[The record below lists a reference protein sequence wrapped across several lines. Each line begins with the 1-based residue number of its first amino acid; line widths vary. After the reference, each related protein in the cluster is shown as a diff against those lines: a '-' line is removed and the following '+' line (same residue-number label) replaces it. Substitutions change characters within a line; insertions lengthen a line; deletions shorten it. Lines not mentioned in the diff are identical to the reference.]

1 VSVSEATPVR
11 SSAGPTGEPAGR
23 SREPVTEA
31 TGAPVLIGCYLVA
44 LVCIPSVYVVGP
56 LGAVGSPAGI
66 VSCLMF
72 GVWALGRVLA
82 PPTGRGGTAVH
93 RLLLVF
99 AAASALATL
108 AAALRPMA
116 ATEYTAALRGI
127 VIVCGWLGVGLLVA
141 EGLRTRAQLYA
152 VIRLAVAL
160 ATFLALLGFLQFVTG
175 VDIVN
180 NLRIPGLTL
189 NSTAV
194 TLYERAGFARVNA
207 TTMHAI
213 EFATVLAMAL
223 PLAVGE
229 ALRRRT
235 PVAIA
240 QALLVAGALPL
251 TVSRSG
257 MLGLGM
263 GLAFTFLVVERRLR
277 LVLLGLLP
285 LGAAAFVAV
294 TPGLLGTIRDLFLAA
309 DTDTSISA
317 RTDDYP
323 AVESFFQQAPWLG
336 RGPFTFLPAIY
347 RTLDNQYLGTLV
359 EGGLIG
365 LIALVALVAGPVVIG
380 LRLARRLPS
389 TEDRVLCAGLAAA
402 FAVAMVLFLTFDA
415 FSFPTAMGVFFL
427 LLGVLGAA
435 TRVLPPAPEVSTP
448 SRPAPARRSRLRAGA
463 AAGLS
468 ALVVL
473 VGGGAVVAGAD
484 PHHDARG
491 TAVLAVPGRPG
502 QNIYSGKLETEGV
515 AELVVR
521 VVESE
526 ETRQRLR
533 NEGYGDFTLAVGY
546 GSLARF
552 TEIHGF
558 GDVIS
563 ISAIAPDPE
572 QASAT
577 ALAVLSTLE
586 DSLHDLQAGRG
597 IDPAVQV
604 AVVESFRAP
613 AVTALG
619 VHPLLGMVGLAVLAG
634 MAAAGARALVLRR
647 G

>member
-1 VSVSEATPVR
+1 MSLSEAPPVPT
-11 SSAGPTGEPAGR
+11 SAGPAGR
-23 SREPVTEA
+23 PTGVDEAGRAA
-31 TGAPVLIGCYLVA
+31 TGTPVLIGCYLVA

-72 GVWALGRVLA
+72 GVWAVSRFLG
-82 PPTGRGGTAVH
+82 PPTGARGGAVH

-99 AAASALATL
+99 AVAFALAAV

-116 ATEYTAALRGI
+116 AIEYASALRGI
-127 VIVCGWLGVGLLVA
+127 VIVCGWLGVALVVA
-141 EGLRTRAQLYA
+141 EGLRSRAQLYA
-152 VIRLAVAL
+152 VVRLIVGL
-160 ATFLALLGFLQFVTG
+160 ATFLALLGFFQFTTG
-175 VDIVN
+175 FDIVN

-194 TLYERAGFARVNA
+194 TVYERAGFARVNA

-223 PLAVGE
+223 PVAVSE
-229 ALRRRT
+229 AMRRRT
-235 PVAIA
+235 PVSVA
-240 QALLVAGALPL
+240 QALLIAGALPL

-257 MLGLGM
+257 MLGLAI
-263 GLAFTFLVVERRLR
+263 GLAFTFLVADRRLR

-285 LGAAAFVAV
+285 VGAAAFVAV
-294 TPGLLGTIRDLFLAA
+294 TPGLLGTIRDLFLAGES
-309 DTDTSISA
+309 DTSISA

-323 AVESFFQQAPWLG
+323 AALSYFQQAPWLG
-336 RGPFTFLPAIY
+336 RGPFTFLPSIY
-347 RTLDNQYLGTLV
+347 RTLDNQYVGTLV

-365 LIALVALVAGPVVIG
+365 LVAVIALVVAPVVIG
-380 LRLARRLPS
+380 VRLARRLPS
-389 TEDRVLCAGLAAA
+389 PEDRRLCAGLAAS
-402 FAVAMVLFLTFDA
+402 FAVAMVLWLTFDA
-415 FSFPTAMGVFFL
+415 FSFPTAMGLFFL

-435 TRVLPPAPEVSTP
+435 ARVLPPEPARP
-448 SRPAPARRSRLRAGA
+448 SAPAPDAGTRRRARA

-473 VGGGAVVAGAD
+473 VAGCAVLAGAD
-484 PHHDARG
+484 PHADARG
-491 TAVLAVPGRPG
+491 TVVLAVPGQAG

-533 NEGYGDFTLAVGY
+533 DEGHAEFTLAVGN
-546 GSLARF
+546 GSLAPF
-552 TEIHGF
+552 TEVRGS

-563 ISAIAPDPE
+563 ISAIASDAE
-572 QASAT
+572 AASAT
-577 ALAVLSTLE
+577 ALAVLRTIEDTLRE
-586 DSLHDLQAGRG
+586 LQSGRG
-597 IDPAVQV
+597 IDAGVQV
-604 AVVESFRAP
+604 AVVESFTTP
-613 AVTALG
+613 AVTTLP
-619 VHPLLGMVGLAVLAG
+619 VHPLLGAAGIVVLAG
-634 MAAAGARALVLRR
+634 LAAAGARALVVRR
-647 G
+647 S